1 VSPRASFLALFA
13 VQAVVPLTAVIG
25 RQEPTDRSLV
35 RSSSNLRTLAPLFPM
50 RA

>member
-1 VSPRASFLALFA
+1 MSLRASFLALFA
-13 VQAVVPLTAVIG
+13 VLSVVPLMAVSG

-35 RSSSNLRTLAPLFPM
+35 GTGSNVKTPAPLFPM